1 MAVDTLQLSKDLQD
15 VEFTRDQADALA
27 RILLEH
33 TNGKIQEDLARLEQ
47 RLTEFLQSSLQDLQA
62 SMKRDFDE
70 LKRNFDEL
78 KRDFDGLKRDFD
90 GLRVEL
96 KAEIKAGDA
105 STKVDLVKWIVGTL
119 VLNFMGTAGLMITL
133 IRTIP
138 H

>member
-27 RILLEH
+27 RMLLEH
-33 TNGKIQEDLARLEQ
+33 TNGKIQEDLAKLEQ
-47 RLTEFLQSSLQDLQA
+47 HLTELLHSSLQALQA
-62 SMKRDFDE
+62 SMR
-70 LKRNFDEL
+70 
-78 KRDFDGLKRDFD
+78 RDFDGLKRDFD
-90 GLRVEL
+90 GLRRDFDGLRVEL
-96 KAEIKAGDA
+96 KAEIQAGDA

-119 VLNFMGTAGLMITL
+119 VLNLMGTAGLMITL